1 MAKFTLNPGSPKGTQ
16 GYQPERVR
24 IGSISVFALVVIICL
39 AVLAVLSF
47 STANASLT
55 MSQRQAT
62 ATSELYLDERAAQ
75 EFLAGVDGI
84 LAATREGEMAKAVN
98 AQTANDILMQLNSA
112 DSSAKA
118 EDGTDDVHLA
128 RDADG
133 NFVFDDQ
140 GYLVVEE
147 KEDLLKSRA
156 GEVGS
161 LAVQNSLD
169 ELCAQA
175 RQAADGK
182 VSVNATVN
190 GNRIVAEFTCENG
203 RLLTTAI
210 TVRNNGT
217 YRIDRWKMSAVQNME
232 QPEGQLLIV
241 D

>member
-1 MAKFTLNPGSPKGTQ
+1 MAKFTLNPGSPQGTQ
-16 GYQPERVR
+16 GYRPERVR

-84 LAATREGEMAKAVN
+84 LSATREGEMAKAVN
-98 AQTANDILMQLNSA
+98 AQTANDILMQLNSGA
-112 DSSAKA
+112 SAAK
-118 EDGTDDVHLA
+118 DGSDEVRLA
-128 RDADG
+128 RDKDG
-133 NFVFDDQ
+133 NYVFDDQ

-147 KEDLLKSRA
+147 NESLLKSRA
-156 GEVGS
+156 GEVGA

-169 ELCAQA
+169 TLCAQA
-175 RQAADGK
+175 RQAADGQ

-210 TVRNNGT
+210 TVRDDGT

-232 QPEGQLLIV
+232 EPEGQLFIM
-241 D
+241 